1 VSSGTVLL
9 STDHGA
15 LTVVDDHGD
24 GTYTATLTATSPG
37 TATITGTLAGT
48 DITDEETVVVT
59 VGAASVGT
67 TTITAASG
75 SITTDGST
83 LVTVQLKDANGNNLG
98 VSSGTVLL
106 STDHEIGRASCRERV
121 WTSVG
126 AVSATRKGTATIT
139 GTAAGTEIEEG

>member
-1 VSSGTVLL
+1 ITAASGSITTDGSTLVTVQLKDANGNNLGVSSGTVLL
-9 STDHGA
+9 STDHGS

-67 TTITAASG
+67 TTITAAS
-75 SITTDGST
+75 SRRMTYSHAKITY
-83 LVTVQLKDANGNNLG
+83 
-98 VSSGTVLL
+98 
-106 STDHEIGRASCRERV
+106 
-121 WTSVG
+121 
-126 AVSATRKGTATIT
+126 
-139 GTAAGTEIEEG
+139 